1 MLSSRSHFDFLTR
14 RLGITRRAL
23 ACLRTSRGGGFIG
36 PFHLYFDDL
45 FPYSIGKPLR
55 GTPRMR
61 LLAASVLLASLA
73 GLSPAFAHA
82 FLVKAEPAVG
92 STVVNGKP
100 QAVPGHGNEM
110 AVPLH
115 ITAPGRYSVTWHA
128 VAVDTHHTQGSFGF
142 TVSP

>member
-1 MLSSRSHFDFLTR
+1 MKL
-14 RLGITRRAL
+14 LG
-23 ACLRTSRGGGFIG
+23 
-36 PFHLYFDDL
+36 
-45 FPYSIGKPLR
+45 
-55 GTPRMR
+55 
-61 LLAASVLLASLA
+61 ASVLLASLA

-82 FLVKAEPAVG
+82 FLVKADPAVG
-92 STVVNGKP
+92 STVSTAPTRLQMTYTEGLEVPFCSVTVTSAAGTVVNGKP

-128 VAVDTHHTQGSFGF
+128 VAVDTHHTQGSFEF